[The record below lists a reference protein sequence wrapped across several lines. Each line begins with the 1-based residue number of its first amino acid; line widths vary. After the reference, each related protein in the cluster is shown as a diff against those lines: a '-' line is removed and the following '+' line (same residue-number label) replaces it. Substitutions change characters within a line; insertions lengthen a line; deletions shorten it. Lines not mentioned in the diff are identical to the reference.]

1 MEQKIIDLYT
11 KTFGESPIKVEH
23 LFGGGGSSRCYY
35 IMTNQKGENVYGV
48 SSTSPD
54 ENEAFYNLSLLFAEK
69 NLSVP
74 QVYAISDDRLCYL
87 QQELGTTTLKDFL
100 ADCKTP
106 SGEFTDKGVNMLK
119 RVMSELPDI
128 QFKGASEEVFKN
140 CYPVPSLDRMSVMFD
155 LNYFKYCFVKLL
167 DIDFNEV
174 LLQDDFESFA
184 TDLLSEPFNT
194 FLYRDFQARNIMI
207 HNDTPYYI
215 DYQGGRKGP
224 IYYDVASF
232 LWQASAGY
240 SDTLRNELIDVY
252 LKALSSY
259 TNIKKETFM
268 TQLMLFVLF
277 RNLQVL
283 GAYGFRGLW
292 EKKKHFIDSIPA
304 GLSNLESL
312 LTNGHIDKYPYL
324 KIVAEKI
331 IEKGKQ
337 MYNTVSN
344 KKDESATE
352 GLTVQVTSFSY
363 KKGIPQDESGN
374 GGGYVFDCRSTNNP
388 GRYEEYKKLTG
399 LDKPVIDFLE
409 QDGEILNFLNN
420 IYPLVDFHTQR
431 FMDRGFTHLMISFGC
446 TGGRHRSVYSAQ
458 HVAEHIH
465 KKFGVRV
472 ELLHREQGIYKVF
485 E

>member
-100 ADCKTP
+100 SDCKTP

-259 TNIKKETFM
+259 TSIKKETFM

-312 LTNGHIDKYPYL
+312 LTNGHIDKYLYL

-388 GRYEEYKKLTG
+388 GRYDEYKQLTG

-409 QDGEILNFLNN
+409 SDGEILNFLNN
-420 IYPLVDFHTQR
+420 IYPLVDFHTKR

>member
-1 MEQKIIDLYT
+1 M
-11 KTFGESPIKVEH
+11 
-23 LFGGGGSSRCYY
+23 
-35 IMTNQKGENVYGV
+35 
-48 SSTSPD
+48 
-54 ENEAFYNLSLLFAEK
+54 
-69 NLSVP
+69 
-74 QVYAISDDRLCYL
+74 
-87 QQELGTTTLKDFL
+87 
-100 ADCKTP
+100 
-106 SGEFTDKGVNMLK
+106 
-119 RVMSELPDI
+119 
-128 QFKGASEEVFKN
+128 
-140 CYPVPSLDRMSVMFD
+140 
-155 LNYFKYCFVKLL
+155 
-167 DIDFNEV
+167 
-174 LLQDDFESFA
+174 
-184 TDLLSEPFNT
+184 
-194 FLYRDFQARNIMI
+194 
-207 HNDTPYYI
+207 
-215 DYQGGRKGP
+215 
-224 IYYDVASF
+224 
-232 LWQASAGY
+232 
-240 SDTLRNELIDVY
+240 
-252 LKALSSY
+252 
-259 TNIKKETFM
+259 
-268 TQLMLFVLF
+268 
-277 RNLQVL
+277 QVL

-312 LTNGHIDKYPYL
+312 LNNGHIDKYPYL

-363 KKGIPQDESGN
+363 KKGIPQDKSGN

-399 LDKPVIDFLE
+399 LGKPVIDFLE